1 MRHAGSYSAR
11 LVDAGKLAPLDLT
24 KLDNVSHMDPEIMA
38 HIASDWDPDNKHFIP
53 YMWGTHGIT
62 YNRALVLEIYP
73 DAPIGSLDMI
83 FDPVHVSKLAAC
95 GVSFLDSPGEL
106 IPMALVHLG
115 LDPNSTDPD
124 DYRRAAEMLS
134 NIRPYI
140 RAFDNFAYLEMPQE
154 AFCAATTWGPD
165 GLTAMSRA
173 QEAGTGVVLDFFLP
187 PGDGAA
193 QLWIDG
199 WVIPADAANVEDAH
213 LFLNYMMRPE
223 VAAADSN
230 YTWYATANLTA
241 KPMTDT
247 DVTSSPAAYP
257 TEEQIADM
265 HTIEVLPPEIE
276 NLQNSTWADF
286 KAGQ

>member
-1 MRHAGSYSAR
+1 MGHAGSYAAR
-11 LVDAGKLAPLDLT
+11 LIDAGKLAALDLT
-24 KLDNVSHMDPEIMA
+24 RLGNVSHMDPEIMA
-38 HIASDWDPDNKHFIP
+38 HIASDWGSENKNFIP

-62 YNRALVLEIYP
+62 YNGAWVLVTYP
-73 DAPIGSLDMI
+73 DAPIRSGDMI
-83 FDPVHVSKLAAC
+83 FDPVHVRKLAEC
-95 GVSFLDSPGEL
+95 GVSFLDSPGDM

-115 LDPNSTDPD
+115 WDLNSTDPD
-124 DYRRAAEMLS
+124 DYRTAAEMLS
-134 NIRPYI
+134 DIRPYI
-140 RAFDNFAYLEMPQE
+140 GAFDNFAYLEMPEE
-154 AFCAATTWGPD
+154 AFCAATTWGPG

-199 WVIPADAANVEDAH
+199 WVIPADAANIEDAH

-241 KPMTDT
+241 KPTIDT

-257 TEEQIADM
+257 TEEQIAQM

-276 NLQNSTWADF
+276 RLQNRTWAEF